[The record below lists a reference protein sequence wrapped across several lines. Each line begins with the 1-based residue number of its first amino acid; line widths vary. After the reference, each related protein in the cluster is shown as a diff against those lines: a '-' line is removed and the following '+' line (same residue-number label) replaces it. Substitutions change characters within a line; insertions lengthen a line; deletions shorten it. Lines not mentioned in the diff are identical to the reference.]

1 MNASSWVGFAALLLA
16 TVVSTWFMIVYSFRG
31 PWWKPSPD
39 DPHGEHRAHLGYF
52 TLNLTLIFYLYDFRP
67 LIDPGC
73 VRLAALGAVH
83 VDRPQPHV
91 AALVA
96 PSACPSALDRG
107 TLYLTRGKR

>member
-67 LIDPGC
+67 LIDPG
-73 VRLAALGAVH
+73 VFGWLRSGLFSLIALNLTWRLWLLLRPARPRLAEV
-83 VDRPQPHV
+83 
-91 AALVA
+91 
-96 PSACPSALDRG
+96 PS
-107 TLYLTRGKR
+107 T